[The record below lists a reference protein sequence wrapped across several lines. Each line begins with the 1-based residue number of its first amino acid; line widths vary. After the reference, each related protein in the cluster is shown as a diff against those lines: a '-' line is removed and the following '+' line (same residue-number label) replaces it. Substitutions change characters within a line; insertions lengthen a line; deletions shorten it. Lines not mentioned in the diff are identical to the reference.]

1 MKKISIRINNKGEHF
16 HIKTLDSFPFNPLFN
31 SNLNTKDP
39 QRTKQNHYYNNQLS
53 LMILILCYED
63 EPNQP
68 QNIKDQNTTTLK
80 EQTLAL
86 QYPTK
91 SDYCNQQIPFFDPS
105 FFEYKNIFIISSS
118 QKIPQ

>member
-1 MKKISIRINNKGEHF
+1 MKKFSIRINNKGEDI
-16 HIKTLDSFPFNPLFN
+16 HIKTLDSFPFNPLFI

-91 SDYCNQQIPFFDPS
+91 SDFCNQQIPFFDPS
-105 FFEYKNIFIISSS
+105 FFEYKNIFSSS